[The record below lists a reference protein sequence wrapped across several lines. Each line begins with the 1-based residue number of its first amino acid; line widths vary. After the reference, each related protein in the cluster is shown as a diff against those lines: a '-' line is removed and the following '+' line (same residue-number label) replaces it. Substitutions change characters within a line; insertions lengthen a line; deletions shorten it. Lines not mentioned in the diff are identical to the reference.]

1 MRVTA
6 RTNGKGNHNPSRNI
20 SVISGS
26 DNTNMLASDILQP
39 RTVSSRGMKG
49 MLDRL
54 ETDSPGNYKFKLL
67 PPSALPSSFPRRR
80 EPRGVVTGGGSS
92 HSRSEGDAWKRSDH
106 VEGAPASGG
115 NAEGKGGTPDWSWLS
130 KSALN
135 SPTGLALLHTKTP
148 DFTYIPQ
155 LAIAPPFPIQSK
167 TETTDRETLLQ
178 SIDPPFHVAIILIRY
193 GYVAIA
199 IAHDETI
206 AVTKSD
212 TRWVPN
218 QHRAGGQSANR
229 FKRSREK
236 WAREFFDKSARL
248 AQERFAA
255 YPHHIDHLIFGG
267 DQHVIK
273 QFLDRATLPN
283 NLSDRILQRRL
294 NPLRPNQSALKDAVR
309 QTWSSTIYE
318 LADVSFRLPQ
328 GEGSG

>member
-1 MRVTA
+1 
-6 RTNGKGNHNPSRNI
+6 
-20 SVISGS
+20 
-26 DNTNMLASDILQP
+26 MLASDILPP

-49 MLDRL
+49 MLNRL
-54 ETDSPGNYKFKLL
+54 ETDSRGNYTFKLL
-67 PPSALPSSFPRRR
+67 PSSSLNSLSLSAKNPPSFRR
-80 EPRGVVTGGGSS
+80 GLGGGDPSP
-92 HSRSEGDAWKRSDH
+92 SRSEGDTWKRSDH
-106 VEGAPASGG
+106 PEGAPDSGG
-115 NAEGKGGTPDWSWLS
+115 NAEGKGGTSDWSWLPP
-130 KSALN
+130 SARK

-148 DFTYIPQ
+148 EYEYEPQ
-155 LAIAPPFPIQSK
+155 LAIAPPFPITAE

-178 SIDPPFHVAIILIRY
+178 FIDPPLHVAIILIRY

-248 AQERFAA
+248 AAERFSA

-273 QFLDRATLPN
+273 QFLATLPN
-283 NLSDRILQRRL
+283 NLSDRIL
-294 NPLRPNQSALKDAVR
+294 N
-309 QTWSSTIYE
+309 
-318 LADVSFRLPQ
+318 DV
-328 GEGSG
+328 

>member
-1 MRVTA
+1 
-6 RTNGKGNHNPSRNI
+6 
-20 SVISGS
+20 
-26 DNTNMLASDILQP
+26 MLASDIRPP

-54 ETDSPGNYKFKLL
+54 ETDSAGEYTFRLL
-67 PPSALPSSFPRRR
+67 PPSSLHAPSFRTGLGGRNPSSQVAASTSQNNRLPPTTIPSPAGR
-80 EPRGVVTGGGSS
+80 ERARV
-92 HSRSEGDAWKRSDH
+92 RAQ
-106 VEGAPASGG
+106 
-115 NAEGKGGTPDWSWLS
+115 DWSWLPN
-130 KSALN
+130 SARN
-135 SPTGLALLHTKTP
+135 SPSGLAFLYTKTS
-148 DFTYIPQ
+148 DFTYTPQ
-155 LAIAPPFPIQSK
+155 LAIAPPFPIQSE

-178 SIDPPFHVAIILIRY
+178 SIDPPLHVAIILIRY

-199 IAHDETI
+199 IAHDETPI
-206 AVTKSD
+206 VTKAD

-283 NLSDRILQRRL
+283 NLSNRILKRRL
-294 NPLRPNQSALKDAVR
+294 NTLRPNRNALKDAVR
-309 QTWSSTIYE
+309 QAWSSTIYE
-318 LADVSFRLPQ
+318 LAQFPHPSN
-328 GEGSG
+328 G